1 MRGIKEDWANTNMSI
16 ASNVFNLSGSIKLP
30 DKDFMGKCLFFVP
43 LIVSDMYQ
51 KLKSEDNY
59 NILDFAKFK
68 E

>member
-1 MRGIKEDWANTNMSI
+1 MSI